1 MKKIYEV
8 CFQIEFDDEEAEH
21 EVGDADFNSLIDNPS
36 WWAEML
42 QCDIIGIPDLSI
54 RYLGSR

>member
-8 CFQIEFDDEEAEH
+8 YFKIEFDDEMAEH
-21 EVGDADFNSLIDNPS
+21 EVGDGDFNSLIDNPS

-42 QCDIIGIPDLSI
+42 QCDDISIPDLHI
-54 RYLGSR
+54 RYLGSK